1 MAAQIAAA
9 GGLPTTVRYAEVA
22 VPGIAIGLVAG
33 AFAAG
38 VAALA
43 GLPAVQTVTIAA
55 ALGIPL
61 ALLGAGYCVLLA
73 MGRFGV
79 GAVGPAALY
88 WLVGFPLAR
97 LIDEYAVAQVLGH
110 DSVLREPLLSFLL
123 FQALLSIGFAIG
135 FLWLHER
142 LAPSWLIRI
151 RGHNPVAADL
161 VERYLNQVEAL
172 DRRRARAPRAGHRD
186 TS

>member
-1 MAAQIAAA
+1 MGAQIAAA
-9 GGLPTTVRYAEVA
+9 GGVPTAVRYAEVA
-22 VPGIAIGLVAG
+22 APGAAIGLVAG
-33 AFAAG
+33 VFAAA
-38 VAALA
+38 VASLA
-43 GLPAVQTVTIAA
+43 GLPLVQITTIAA
-55 ALGIPL
+55 ALGVPL
-61 ALLGAGYCVLLA
+61 ALFGAGYCALLA
-73 MGRFGV
+73 AGRFGV

-110 DSVLREPLLSFLL
+110 DSVLREPLPAFLL
-123 FQALLSIGFAIG
+123 FQALLSVGFTIG

-142 LAPSWLIRI
+142 LAPHWFIRI

-161 VERYLNQVEAL
+161 VERYLQQVDAL
-172 DRRRARAPRAGHRD
+172 DRRRARAPRARRRD